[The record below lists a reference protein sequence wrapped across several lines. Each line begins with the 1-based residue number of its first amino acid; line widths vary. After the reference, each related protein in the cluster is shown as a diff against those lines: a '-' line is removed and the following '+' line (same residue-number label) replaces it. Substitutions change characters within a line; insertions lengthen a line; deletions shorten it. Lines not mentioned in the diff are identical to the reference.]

1 MAEATEAPALTPAE
15 VQSVL
20 NPETNPTPTEFVI
33 ADRTIRIQ
41 PMKRR
46 WQSIFFASAWPL
58 VQAQLAVPEGIL
70 KSILDKTFMYESTVE
85 RVVKGEVEVDQHLD
99 RAAAVIIASQQIGA
113 EKDVQAAIASSV
125 SFLLDNATTEQLKK
139 LVDAQIAQERLAE
152 RVGEALP
159 ARFVALLNLAGV
171 KGTTTD
177 TVGQH
182 LISSLA
188 KLRDSI
194 GDGK

>member
-1 MAEATEAPALTPAE
+1 M
-15 VQSVL
+15 
-20 NPETNPTPTEFVI
+20 
-33 ADRTIRIQ
+33 
-41 PMKRR
+41 
-46 WQSIFFASAWPL
+46 
-58 VQAQLAVPEGIL
+58 QAQLAVPEGIL